1 MSSSFFISRCGLH
14 AAYIASCAIALCAC
28 GGSGH
33 RGTGSPGRL
42 LVEIKNR
49 GAIVVATEA
58 AFEPFEFVQNGRIV
72 GYNKDV
78 LDYVVA
84 GLGVRLEQ
92 LNLPFQGILPGLIA
106 RKFDFVATSVTIN
119 EERAKKYAYTRPL
132 GSADNTVL
140 VRAQDM
146 RVKTPD
152 DLDGLVVATQ
162 LASSSQ
168 PVLEAHDAHLKA
180 SRGRGYA
187 ALRLFTAFPET
198 HLALVSGQV
207 DAIVIASPSAAV
219 LMRKVP
225 GAYRIATSIGKAAPL
240 AWVTR
245 PEDLDLRDYLNTKID
260 ELRDSGKLREL
271 QLKWFGF
278 AMDTPKDGYLPPGA
292 Y

>member
-1 MSSSFFISRCGLH
+1 MRLLLICC
-14 AAYIASCAIALCAC
+14 CAIALCAC

-33 RGTGSPGRL
+33 RPAGSSGRL
-42 LVEIKNR
+42 LDEIKRR
-49 GAIVVATEA
+49 GAVVVATEA

-78 LDYVVA
+78 LDYVAA

-119 EERAKKYAYTRPL
+119 DERARKYAYTRPI

-140 VRAQDM
+140 VRVDDM

-152 DLDGLVVATQ
+152 DLEGLVVATQ
-162 LASSSQ
+162 LASSVQ
-168 PVLEAHDAHLKA
+168 PVLEAHDAQLKA
-180 SRGRGYA
+180 SGGRGYA

-198 HLALVSGQV
+198 HLALASGQV

-219 LMRKVP
+219 LMRKMP
-225 GAYRIATSIGKAAPL
+225 GTYRIAALIGKPAPL
-240 AWVTR
+240 AWLTR
-245 PEDLDLRDYLNTKID
+245 PENLDLRDYINAKID